1 MIDPV
6 SRLVEP
12 GKFWNLL
19 FPGHL
24 FLNLDLNH
32 LEHCLILPIDS
43 KIYILTSLGL
53 RFVNWSKHLEPNN
66 LPLWQF
72 MTKLTYN
79 MKCSNTRTT
88 QYNKIPNYITNPNLR
103 LLTYKLQEEVEGL
116 DHNVL
121 VFPETLNKHITT
133 CVERKT

>member
-1 MIDPV
+1 
-6 SRLVEP
+6 
-12 GKFWNLL
+12 
-19 FPGHL
+19 
-24 FLNLDLNH
+24 
-32 LEHCLILPIDS
+32 
-43 KIYILTSLGL
+43 
-53 RFVNWSKHLEPNN
+53 
-66 LPLWQF
+66 
-72 MTKLTYN
+72 

-116 DHNVL
+116 DQNVL